1 MKCSFHTK
9 ITVFRFTMYFADLK
23 SKMLKNGIYF
33 FIFYTYPYE
42 VIQRQFFNIVF

>member
-1 MKCSFHTK
+1 
-9 ITVFRFTMYFADLK
+9 MYFADLK

-42 VIQRQFFNIVF
+42 VIQRQLKKMVF